1 MELKDLT
8 KDLNENIKYYDK
20 LASQIASYKSILDRL
35 YTAKGKGLTRVQI
48 GDGAT
53 ALISSEL
60 ERFKPQLDDVI
71 QKSKEIA
78 SQISEQRKRQTELN
92 TVIEQGNAKHLR
104 TRTLIMDARE
114 QLIQM
119 RASGMQNTIQYQQ
132 AGEELSLIH
141 I

>member
-1 MELKDLT
+1 MT

-71 QKSKEIA
+71 QKVK
-78 SQISEQRKRQTELN
+78 K
-92 TVIEQGNAKHLR
+92 
-104 TRTLIMDARE
+104 
-114 QLIQM
+114 
-119 RASGMQNTIQYQQ
+119 
-132 AGEELSLIH
+132 
-141 I
+141 

>member
-20 LASQIASYKSILDRL
+20 LASQIASYKSILIGCTQLKIKDS
-35 YTAKGKGLTRVQI
+35 TRVQI

-71 QKSKEIA
+71 QKK
-78 SQISEQRKRQTELN
+78 
-92 TVIEQGNAKHLR
+92 
-104 TRTLIMDARE
+104 
-114 QLIQM
+114 
-119 RASGMQNTIQYQQ
+119 
-132 AGEELSLIH
+132 
-141 I
+141 